1 VLEWDEVEVISA
13 LEAIPEVDANRTR
26 YEFQVPGDELALNLV
41 IEPDVADVYFKLYG
55 GESKRLILS
64 IRLVN
69 CTRVVSTRDKRG
81 EALVFEPARM
91 FGDQYRYDVEPWVRA
106 GVRLAVRPHIMVE
119 VF

>member
-1 VLEWDEVEVISA
+1 MLQWDEVEVISA

-41 IEPDVADVYFKLYG
+41 IEPDVGDVYFKLYC
-55 GESKRLILS
+55 GESKRPILS
-64 IRLVN
+64 LRLIN
-69 CTRVVSTRDKRG
+69 CTRVASTRDKSG

-106 GVRLAVRPHIMVE
+106 GVRLAVRPHIMIE